1 MNRKNRITEELILI
15 SDLKSKKKGNF
26 IIPMESLSDISLTD
40 ENDTIIAPAAK
51 SQLNINN

>member
-26 IIPMESLSDISLTD
+26 IIPME
-40 ENDTIIAPAAK
+40 
-51 SQLNINN
+51 